1 MKKALGSW
9 SGMRKYLEDE
19 MLTPTLRGR
28 VRYNCTRYVGMDNCH
43 VFEVYLDGTLA
54 KRFSWE
60 TVNDWLIENG
70 RRKKGYGLQDYW
82 SGFFDLLA
90 AVPPESRTAYTD
102 EEFCEALEI
111 YRNQPIADSI
121 CAANPIV
128 RMFALLDRRVGKR
141 RLLTLQDAL
150 CKDPAWLTRFYALR
164 IEAEKITVL

>member
-43 VFEVYLDGTLA
+43 VFGVYLDGSLV

-70 RRKKGYGLQDYW
+70 RREKGYGLQDYW

-141 RLLTLQDAL
+141 RLFTMQDAL
-150 CKDPAWLTRFYALR
+150 YKDPAWLARFYALR
-164 IEAEKITVL
+164 IEAEKITTP

>member
-70 RRKKGYGLQDYW
+70 RKAG
-82 SGFFDLLA
+82 
-90 AVPPESRTAYTD
+90 VPEPEY
-102 EEFCEALEI
+102 E
-111 YRNQPIADSI
+111 P
-121 CAANPIV
+121 
-128 RMFALLDRRVGKR
+128 
-141 RLLTLQDAL
+141 
-150 CKDPAWLTRFYALR
+150 
-164 IEAEKITVL
+164 KIKTNFIR

>member
-28 VRYNCTRYVGMDNCH
+28 VRYNCTQYVGMDNCH

-70 RRKKGYGLQDYW
+70 RKEKGYGLQDYW
-82 SGFFDLLA
+82 NGFFDLLA
-90 AVPPESRTAYTD
+90 AVPPEARTA
-102 EEFCEALEI
+102 
-111 YRNQPIADSI
+111 
-121 CAANPIV
+121 
-128 RMFALLDRRVGKR
+128 
-141 RLLTLQDAL
+141 
-150 CKDPAWLTRFYALR
+150 
-164 IEAEKITVL
+164 

>member
-70 RRKKGYGLQDYW
+70 RREKGYGLQDYW

-141 RLLTLQDAL
+141 RLLTLQYAL

>member
-1 MKKALGSW
+1 
-9 SGMRKYLEDE
+9 

-28 VRYNCTRYVGMDNCH
+28 VRYNCTRYIGMDNCH
-43 VFEVYLDGTLA
+43 VFEVYLDGSLV

-70 RRKKGYGLQDYW
+70 RREKGYGLQDYW

-128 RMFALLDRRVGKR
+128 RMFALLDRRIGKR
-141 RLLTLQDAL
+141 RLFTLQDAL
-150 CKDPAWLTRFYALR
+150 YRDPAWLTRFYALR
-164 IEAEKITVL
+164 IEAEKITVP

>member
-1 MKKALGSW
+1 
-9 SGMRKYLEDE
+9 

-70 RRKKGYGLQDYW
+70 RKEKGYGLQDYRN
-82 SGFFDLLA
+82 GFFDLLA
-90 AVPPESRTAYTD
+90 AVPPEARTAYTD

-128 RMFALLDRRVGKR
+128 RMFALLDRRIGKR
-141 RLLTLQDAL
+141 RLFTLQDAL
-150 CKDPAWLTRFYALR
+150 YRDPAWLTRFYALR
-164 IEAEKITVL
+164 IEAEKITAP

>member
-19 MLTPTLRGR
+19 MLAPTLRGR

-43 VFEVYLDGTLA
+43 VFEVYLDGTLV

-70 RRKKGYGLQDYW
+70 RREKGYGLQDYW

-102 EEFCEALEI
+102 EEFREALEI

-150 CKDPAWLTRFYALR
+150 CKDPAWLTRFYPLR

>member
-1 MKKALGSW
+1 
-9 SGMRKYLEDE
+9 

-70 RRKKGYGLQDYW
+70 RREKGYGLQDYW
-82 SGFFDLLA
+82 NGFFDLLA
-90 AVPPESRTAYTD
+90 AVPPEARTAYTD

-128 RMFALLDRRVGKR
+128 RMFALLDRPVGKR

-150 CKDPAWLTRFYALR
+150 CKDPALLTRFYALR

>member
-1 MKKALGSW
+1 MAGIMNTLWDES
-9 SGMRKYLEDE
+9 SELEDE

-70 RRKKGYGLQDYW
+70 RREKGYGLQDYW
-82 SGFFDLLA
+82 NGFFDLLA
-90 AVPPESRTAYTD
+90 AVPPEARTAYTD

-111 YRNQPIADSI
+111 YRNQPIADSNI
-121 CAANPIV
+121 KTGNLPS
-128 RMFALLDRRVGKR
+128 LSH
-141 RLLTLQDAL
+141 
-150 CKDPAWLTRFYALR
+150 W
-164 IEAEKITVL
+164 

>member
-70 RRKKGYGLQDYW
+70 RKEKGYGLQDYW
-82 SGFFDLLA
+82 SGFFA

-128 RMFALLDRRVGKR
+128 RMFALLDRRIGKR
-141 RLLTLQDAL
+141 RLFTMQDAL
-150 CKDPAWLTRFYALR
+150 YKDPAWLARFYALR
-164 IEAEKITVL
+164 IEAEKITTP

>member
-43 VFEVYLDGTLA
+43 VFGVYLDGSLV

-70 RRKKGYGLQDYW
+70 RREKGYGLQDYW

>member
-60 TVNDWLIENG
+60 TVNDWLIENE
-70 RRKKGYGLQDYW
+70 RREKGYGLQDYW

>member
-43 VFEVYLDGTLA
+43 VFGVYLDGSLV

-70 RRKKGYGLQDYW
+70 RREKGYGLQDYW
-82 SGFFDLLA
+82 SGFLTCLRLCRRSRA
-90 AVPPESRTAYTD
+90 QPTRTRNSAKRLKSIATNRSRTAYAPQTRSSGCLR
-102 EEFCEALEI
+102 FS
-111 YRNQPIADSI
+111 IAASASAD
-121 CAANPIV
+121 CLPC
-128 RMFALLDRRVGKR
+128 RMLFAKTPHG
-141 RLLTLQDAL
+141 
-150 CKDPAWLTRFYALR
+150 
-164 IEAEKITVL
+164 

>member
-19 MLTPTLRGR
+19 MLAPPLRGR
-28 VRYNCTRYVGMDNCH
+28 VRYNCTRYIGMDNCH
-43 VFEVYLDGTLA
+43 VFEVYLDGSLV

-70 RRKKGYGLQDYW
+70 RREKGYGLQDYW

-90 AVPPESRTAYTD
+90 AVPPEARTAYTD

-128 RMFALLDRRVGKR
+128 RMFALLDRRIGKR
-141 RLLTLQDAL
+141 RLFTLQDAL
-150 CKDPAWLTRFYALR
+150 YRDLAWLTRFYALR
-164 IEAEKITVL
+164 IEAEKITVP

>member
-1 MKKALGSW
+1 MKTDAG
-9 SGMRKYLEDE
+9 
-19 MLTPTLRGR
+19 
-28 VRYNCTRYVGMDNCH
+28 
-43 VFEVYLDGTLA
+43 
-54 KRFSWE
+54 
-60 TVNDWLIENG
+60 
-70 RRKKGYGLQDYW
+70 KGYGLQDYW